1 MAEYTAP
8 RGTYDIM
15 PDDQPYWRH
24 VASVA
29 HSTTALFGY
38 RQIEPPIFEAAS
50 LFTRGIREG
59 TDIVDKEMYI
69 FKDRGDDLLS
79 LRPEYTA
86 GVVRAYIEH
95 GMHTWPQPVKLYSL
109 GPAFRYE
116 RPQAGRFRQ
125 LFQFNVE
132 AIGSPDPAADFEVM
146 SVAWNLYETIGL
158 KGLSFQI
165 NSIGDRQCRPQ
176 FVKTLQAYYR
186 EHFDTICDDCKRRV
200 DTNPL
205 RVLDCKNAQCQPII
219 EGAPRTIDSLCEACA
234 SHFARL
240 RQYLEQAQRP
250 YTVNNRLVRGLDYY
264 TRTVFEVWANT
275 LGAQSAVCGGGR
287 YDDLAEVLGGRPT
300 AGVGFAA
307 GVDRIVMAMR
317 AEEIEPP
324 ALPSPQVLVA
334 YQSEAAKPVAV
345 QLAMRLRQA
354 AVRAVVP
361 LDSRSLKAQ
370 LKQADR
376 EGVRFALILGDEEI
390 AGRTVVVKP
399 MDGGDQTTVEMDT
412 VVGRVVGLLGS

>member
-50 LFTRGIREG
+50 LFTRGIR
-59 TDIVDKEMYI
+59 
-69 FKDRGDDLLS
+69 
-79 LRPEYTA
+79 
-86 GVVRAYIEH
+86 
-95 GMHTWPQPVKLYSL
+95 
-109 GPAFRYE
+109 E

-287 YDDLAEVLGGRPT
+287 YDDLAEVLGGKPT